1 MRLRP
6 LLFAASLAC
15 LALSAKPARA
25 DVSSWLFV
33 GGGAGSL
40 DAGADAE
47 THGALRLQLGMGSS
61 PNAPIVVGG
70 TVHTL
75 SFFGAG
81 TDAGLSARIATGGF
95 VRGGWGL
102 ALDAGGY
109 QRWWGIGSSGVLGS
123 VSLGAPWGIQAVFDM
138 EMGTNDQR
146 TYAAFLGVDLLRLTV
161 YRTTGTSWFPNP
173 LPAAR

>member
-1 MRLRP
+1 M
-6 LLFAASLAC
+6 AC
-15 LALSAKPARA
+15 LVFSAKPARA

-40 DAGADAE
+40 DGPGNAE
-47 THGALRLQLGMGSS
+47 TYGGLRFQLGMGSS

-70 TVHTL
+70 TAHTL

-81 TDAGLSARIATGGF
+81 TDVGLSARIATGGF

-109 QRWWGIGSSGVLGS
+109 QRWWGIGSSGALGS
-123 VSLGAPWGIQAVFDM
+123 LSLGAPWGIQAVFDV
-138 EMGTNDQR
+138 EMGTNDAR
-146 TYAAFLGVDLLRLTV
+146 TYAAFVGVDFLRLTV

-173 LPAAR
+173 LPGAQ